1 MSKETNNEIDLLLR
15 RMGRRDHDVAR
26 SVAARADDRHLDTDE
41 LSSYAQNALPAAA
54 RARYTEHLAEC
65 ATCRRLVT
73 ELSLSLGAATAPV
86 AAAHEPSGLK
96 MFLASL
102 FSPLVLRYAV
112 PALGVIVVMVV
123 GFVVLRQQRQQQF
136 TAQLQE
142 AKPAP
147 AAAPSESA
155 PNFGFIDKQA
165 QVGDKNDN
173 SNAQPG
179 SETKRKTEPAA
190 GDTRGAA
197 SAAAPAPVTKD
208 GPIDE
213 VRPAPTATPAA
224 TAPAKALASTEET
237 AVKTDS
243 VAKKQEEQ
251 PKAKPA
257 DEDAQAPATT
267 STRGLYTLEPARR
280 TAQNAPTPKT
290 GSSDSTHGF
299 MAGGASGARPQS
311 AAKRAERG
319 EADKRADKEN
329 RDDATRAEAQDVS
342 SETKTIAGRH
352 FRKQGGIWTDTAY
365 DPSTATVNMARSS
378 EQFRAL
384 VADEPAIGT
393 IAKQLEGEVI
403 VVWKGRAY
411 HIR

>member
-15 RMGRRDHDVAR
+15 RIGRDHEMAR

-65 ATCRRLVT
+65 VTCRKLVT
-73 ELSLSLGAATAPV
+73 ELSLSLGAAVAPI

-96 MFLASL
+96 RLLASL
-102 FSPLVLRYAV
+102 LSPLVLRYAV

-123 GFVVLRQQRQQQF
+123 GFVVLRQQRRQGF
-136 TAQLQE
+136 VAQLGDNPE
-142 AKPAP
+142 ATVTAPSNPAP
-147 AAAPSESA
+147 PE
-155 PNFGFIDKQA
+155 GLVDKDGREIDKL
-165 QVGDKNDN
+165 DN
-173 SNAQPG
+173 GNPKS
-179 SETKRKTEPAA
+179 SETKRKTEDV
-190 GDTRGAA
+190 GGNA
-197 SAAAPAPVTKD
+197 SAVASASAPAPAPVTKD
-208 GPIDE
+208 GAINE
-213 VRPAPTATPAA
+213 VKPAVAATPAA
-224 TAPAKALASTEET
+224 AAPAKAADT
-237 AVKTDS
+237 AGEPGAKTDA

-257 DEDAQAPATT
+257 DEDAQAPAPM
-267 STRGLYTLEPARR
+267 STRGLSTLEPAGR
-280 TAQNAPTPKT
+280 TTQNAAKP
-290 GSSDSTHGF
+290 GSSDTHGF
-299 MAGGASGARPQS
+299 MGGVAASRPQA
-311 AAKRAERG
+311 AAKRAERA
-319 EADKRADKEN
+319 EAEKRADAN
-329 RDDATRAEAQDVS
+329 RAEAQDVNN
-342 SETKTIAGRH
+342 ETRTIAGRR

-365 DPSTATVNMARSS
+365 DSSTATVNMARNS